1 MDYEALMKQCIV
13 LAKQAE
19 GQVSPNPLVGAVVL
33 DKENKIIA
41 EGFHKKFGENHAERN
56 ALLKLSTSQTEGG
69 TIVVNL
75 EPCSHYGKTPPCAD
89 LIIEKKIK
97 RVVVGM
103 RDVNPVVAGNGIAK
117 LKAAGIEVVE
127 NVLEPECRKLNEVF
141 IKNMVFAKTFVAI
154 KSASTIDGKIAT
166 SCGSSKWITAS
177 GAREEVLKIRNR
189 YDAILTSSATVI
201 TDNPTMQH
209 RKKIIIDRE
218 LKIDIQ
224 NSKIFDNGEII
235 LVYDK
240 NISPA
245 KLKTVLNEKKYLNRV
260 TLLPAPTI
268 ARKIDFSF
276 VLDKLFEM
284 GVMSILVEAGGRL
297 NGSVLPYTDKIY
309 QFIAPKI
316 LGDNKGLS
324 CYDFRNAECI
334 DESDVFIIDEV
345 KAFAPDILLTLY
357 KK

>member
-1 MDYEALMKQCIV
+1 MDYEALMKRCIE

-97 RVVVGM
+97 RVVIGM

-127 NVLEPECRKLNEVF
+127 NVLEPECKKLNEVF

-166 SCGSSKWITAS
+166 SCGSSKWITSA

-201 TDNPTMQH
+201 ADNPTMQH

-268 ARKIDFSF
+268 AFKIDFSF

-297 NGSVLPYTDKIY
+297 NGSVLPYADKIY

-324 CYDFRNAECI
+324 CYDFRNAESI
-334 DESDVFIIDEV
+334 DDSDVFIIDEV